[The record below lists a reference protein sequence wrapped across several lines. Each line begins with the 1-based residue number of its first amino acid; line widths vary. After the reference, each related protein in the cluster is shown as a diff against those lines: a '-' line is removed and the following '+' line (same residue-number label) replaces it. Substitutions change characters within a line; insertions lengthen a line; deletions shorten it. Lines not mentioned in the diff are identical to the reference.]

1 MIKFIR
7 RKPKENAETI
17 QKDIDQI
24 TRRLFRENQNQKIID
39 SYYKERR

>member
-24 TRRLFRENQNQKIID
+24 TRRLFQENQKIID

>member
-1 MIKFIR
+1 MIKLIR

-24 TRRLFRENQNQKIID
+24 TRRLFQENQKIID